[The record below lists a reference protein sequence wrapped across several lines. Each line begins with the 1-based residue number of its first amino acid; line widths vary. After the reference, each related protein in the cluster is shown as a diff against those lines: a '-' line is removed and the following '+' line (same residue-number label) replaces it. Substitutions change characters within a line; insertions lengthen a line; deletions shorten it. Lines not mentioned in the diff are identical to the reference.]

1 MANGSRSTKIP
12 ALVDLRSIPDPTNR
26 NNAITQS
33 YHEFGLA
40 LTAYLGEP
48 YLSNWFT
55 YAKYASFSFGQKI
68 RELTVGHETLVRV
81 LAMPLRFDKGP
92 IRRLLGDLCNL
103 PQAGKSFAPL
113 IKLALTRANVPEEL
127 REEIACGRLQRLWP
141 RFMGQIQSMWR
152 AADNLQHSITR
163 LQNGIVQGNAQIYES
178 VTPAARSF
186 LEKASGA
193 STAQTLDSADRND
206 FLPAAFALYAE
217 VQNLAA
223 RLVNLPDGSERQS
236 MILRRE
242 EYANRANL
250 LIGFYEQFWVLQKHF
265 DNMKDELRVIT
276 RDGSFEDPY
285 GVHRVLPNG
294 GDWVDIYQRMGMA
307 SDIESQPPFSLTPA
321 NLPDLFPPQDER
333 RHGTIGE
340 YFIDGL
346 NRRLLDQPV
355 PELLPIGMGI
365 FPSSPPPPPPQTQ
378 P

>member
-1 MANGSRSTKIP
+1 MANGSRPAEIP
-12 ALVDLRSIPDPTNR
+12 TLVDLRSIPDPTNR

-33 YHEFGLA
+33 YHEFSLA
-40 LTAYLGEP
+40 LTEYLGEP

-55 YAKYASFSFGQKI
+55 YAKYASFSFGQRI
-68 RELTVGHETLVRV
+68 RELTVGSETLVRV
-81 LAMPLRFDKGP
+81 LAMPHRSELGP

-113 IKLALTRANVPEEL
+113 IKLALTQANVPEEL
-127 REEIACGRLQRLWP
+127 REEIACGRLHQLWH

-152 AADNLQHSITR
+152 AANNLQDSIER
-163 LQNGIVQGNAQIYES
+163 LQDGIVQGNAQIYES
-178 VTPAARSF
+178 VTPAAQSF
-186 LEKASGA
+186 LESGSEASIPQIIGP
-193 STAQTLDSADRND
+193 ADRND
-206 FLPAAFALYAE
+206 FLPTAFALYAE
-217 VQNLAA
+217 VRNLAA
-223 RLVNLPDGSERQS
+223 QLVNLPDGSERQA

-242 EYANRANL
+242 ECANRANL

-276 RDGSFEDPY
+276 RNGSFEDPY

-307 SDIESQPPFSLTPA
+307 SDIGSQDPFSLTPA
-321 NLPDLFPPQDER
+321 NFPELFPPQDER

-365 FPSSPPPPPPQTQ
+365 FPSSLPPPPPQTQ

>member
-1 MANGSRSTKIP
+1 MANGSRFTKIP
-12 ALVDLRSIPDPTNR
+12 TLVDLRSIPDPTNR

-33 YHEFGLA
+33 YHEFSLA

-68 RELTVGHETLVRV
+68 RELTVGRETLVRV
-81 LAMPLRFDKGP
+81 LAMPFRFDMGP
-92 IRRLLGDLCNL
+92 VRRLLGDLCNL

-113 IKLALTRANVPEEL
+113 IKLALTQANVPEEL
-127 REEIACGRLQRLWP
+127 REEIACGRLHEQWSKFLE
-141 RFMGQIQSMWR
+141 QIQSLWR
-152 AADNLQHSITR
+152 AADNLQHSISR

-178 VTPAARSF
+178 VTPAARIF

-193 STAQTLDSADRND
+193 STAQYLDPADRND
-206 FLPAAFALYAE
+206 FLPTAFALYAE
-217 VQNLAA
+217 VRKLADQ
-223 RLVNLPDGSERQS
+223 LVNLPEGSERQS

-242 EYANRANL
+242 EFTNRANL

-276 RDGSFEDPY
+276 SNGSFEDPY

-294 GDWVDIYQRMGMA
+294 GDWVNIYQRMGMA
-307 SDIESQPPFSLTPA
+307 SDIGSQPPVSLTPA
-321 NLPDLFPPQDER
+321 NLPALFPPQDKR

-340 YFIDGL
+340 YFIEGL

-355 PELLPIGMGI
+355 PELLPMGMGL
-365 FPSSPPPPPPQTQ
+365 FPSSPPPLPLQTRS
-378 P
+378 